1 MRRAPAKPVRACTLR
16 KLCPASHVTCEAPLR
31 TSHSTLHTSRC
42 ILRTP
47 HFTLHTALFALQT
60 SHFTLLTSHST
71 LHTPHFTL
79 HASHFSLLSS
89 DSTLHTSHFTRHS
102 PHFTLLIAF
111 FTLPTLLHSTEK
123 LLHTASFHTQ
133 QAFTHRTLTHSAFY
147 TWQAL
152 THTHRNF
159 YTEKLLHT
167 ANFYTQQAFTH
178 SKRLH
183 TVLAHSAFTHG
194 KRLHTEHLH
203 TVLLHMASVYT
214 HTKKIHRDTF
224 NTCTDKLLHTANFYT
239 QHLLHTASFHTQQ
252 AFRHRTLTHSTCTQ
266 CFYTW
271 QAFTHKLFHTGKQLQ
286 NRISTPKQKKDDFEA
301 LFKRDFKRKITS
313 AKIAKI
319 CWQITIAAWMQP
331 LQYDLQSSAAK
342 DNSITHAAA
351 AASNLE
357 AATPMRSAETE
368 LQITIELSATASE
381 IAAPKPDR
389 ISTPKQKQDDLK
401 HFLKGILKGKLLA
414 PKLRKSAD
422 KWLSQPGC
430 SHSNTIYNLQLQKTI
445 LLRMRRQATLTQP
458 FQCDLQAQ
466 IPKHPITTH
475 TQAHPKQLEAT
486 VTMRQKKRQTD
497 RSRTRRTDEVPF
509 MSSPAAATLHGK
521 TQGFVLR
528 LPPENRALATSCS
541 HSNAICKHRFQNTL

>member
-16 KLCPASHVTCEAPLR
+16 KLCPASHAHVK
-31 TSHSTLHTSRC
+31 LHFA
-42 ILRTP
+42 LHTP
-47 HFTLHTALFALQT
+47 HFTLHTALFALHT
-60 SHFTLLTSHST
+60 SHFTLHSSHSKLHTPHFTLLTSHST

-133 QAFTHRTLTHSAFY
+133 QAFTHRTLTHSAF
-147 TWQAL
+147 THGKRL
-152 THTHRNF
+152 HTHTQKLLHREAF
-159 YTEKLLHT
+159 THSKLLHTKLLHT
-167 ANFYTQQAFTH
+167 ASFHTQQAFTH
-178 SKRLH
+178 STCTQCFCTWQAFTHRTL
-183 TVLAHSAFTHG
+183 THSAFTHG
-194 KRLHTEHLH
+194 KRLHTH
-203 TVLLHMASVYT
+203 TQKKLLR
-214 HTKKIHRDTF
+214 RDTF

-239 QHLLHTASFHTQQ
+239 QHFLHTASFHTQQ

-271 QAFTHKLFHTGKQLQ
+271 QAFTHKLFHTG
-286 NRISTPKQKKDDFEA
+286 IAAPKPDLDAKAEKRRFWSV
-301 LFKRDFKRKITS
+301 FKRDFKRKIAS

-381 IAAPKPDR
+381 IAAPKPR
-389 ISTPKQKQDDLK
+389 RQSRKKTILK
-401 HFLKGILKGKLLA
+401 HFFKGILKGKLLA

-445 LLRMRRQATLTQP
+445 VLRMQPRRQATLTQP
-458 FQCDLQAQ
+458 FQCDLQPE

-475 TQAHPKQLEAT
+475 TQADPRQLQATITLRQEKKANRPQPQPPHRRGTFHRRLQPLYTEKHKVLCSGFLPKT
-486 VTMRQKKRQTD
+486 
-497 RSRTRRTDEVPF
+497 
-509 MSSPAAATLHGK
+509 
-521 TQGFVLR
+521 
-528 LPPENRALATSCS
+528 
-541 HSNAICKHRFQNTL
+541 